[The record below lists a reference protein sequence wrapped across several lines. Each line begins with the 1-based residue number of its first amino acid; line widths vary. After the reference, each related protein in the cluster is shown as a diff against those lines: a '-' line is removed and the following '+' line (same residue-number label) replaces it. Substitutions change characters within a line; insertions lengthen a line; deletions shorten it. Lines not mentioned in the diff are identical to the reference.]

1 MVMFQELVK
10 ELSNFP
16 DQRRIN
22 KYCFSEYG
30 ERCPYLSKRN
40 NRFYC
45 LRNSHE
51 RLKIEEGNG
60 NKKPRCQG
68 YLNVLLP
75 RKDELINMGFTH
87 KIIIPDERKR
97 GIIEKINLNK
107 SKISFEWRSLE
118 GEEKEPIEFIL
129 KDLVIRISEENLIFE
144 PVGMGILVGS
154 MELSENVNKLEKLL
168 KEGL

>member
-10 ELSNFP
+10 ELSGFP
-16 DQRRIN
+16 DQKRIN
-22 KYCFSEYG
+22 EYCFSEDG
-30 ERCPYLSKRN
+30 KRCPYLSKRN

-60 NKKPRCQG
+60 NKKPKCRGC
-68 YLNVLLP
+68 LDIVLP
-75 RKDELINMGFTH
+75 RKDELINIGFTH

-97 GIIEKINLNK
+97 GIIEKINLDE
-107 SKISFEWRSLE
+107 SKISLEWRSLE
-118 GEEKEPIEFIL
+118 GEKKEPIKFIL
-129 KDLVIRISEENLIFE
+129 KDLVIRMSEENLIFE

-154 MELSENVNKLEKLL
+154 MEISENVNKLEKLL